1 MITNMFFDYQ
11 QDGGKQARAFARF
24 RFCSEPHM
32 MLCHDSGILGLGNLP
47 EPGHKIRDVCFTAPE
62 SSRLVI
68 PPGSPNGK
76 VRKFSSLAEY
86 ALKRFRLAG
95 KAYLDLGDPFFA
107 PLDTVRQEA
116 ETNGQRFVS
125 FANYD
130 YLGLASHPGVKA
142 AALAA
147 LQKLGIGALA
157 SRLVGGERS
166 LHRNLELSLAKF
178 LGVEAALALVSGYL
192 TNVTT
197 ISHILGSHDALF
209 IDELSHNSIVSGAKA
224 TVAETI
230 VFRHNDL
237 DHLDFLLRQKR
248 ADYRNALIVAEGL
261 YSMDGDIS
269 DLVRLVELKERRQVW
284 LLIDEAH
291 SIGVL
296 GNNGRGLW
304 EHAGVDPQRVDLIIG
319 TLSKTLGSCGGFVA
333 GNAEVIRWL
342 RYTLPGFVYSVG
354 LSPVIAAAA
363 ETALQL
369 IQEETWRI
377 ERLRQNA
384 ELFMSFAHEAGLDT
398 GPAIGRGVVPIL
410 FSDAYETLAASS
422 YLMDNGY
429 YVPPIIQIGV
439 PKDQPRL
446 RFFISALHTEAD
458 IRGVTELLATREIR
472 RVVPAIRSVSATT

>member
-1 MITNMFFDYQ
+1 
-11 QDGGKQARAFARF
+11 
-24 RFCSEPHM
+24 
-32 MLCHDSGILGLGNLP
+32 
-47 EPGHKIRDVCFTAPE
+47 
-62 SSRLVI
+62 VI
-68 PPGSPNGK
+68 PPGSPNAK

-86 ALKRFRLAG
+86 AAKRFRLAG
-95 KAYLDLGDPFFA
+95 RAYLDLGDPFFA
-107 PLDTVRQEA
+107 PLDTLRQEA
-116 ETNGQRFVS
+116 ERSGQRFVS

-130 YLGLASHPGVKA
+130 YLGLASHPAVKA

-166 LHRNLELSLAKF
+166 LHRNLELGLARF
-178 LGVEAALALVSGYL
+178 LGVESALALVSGYL

-197 ISHILGSHDALF
+197 ISHILGSRDALF

-237 DHLDFLLRQKR
+237 DHLEFLLCEKR

-269 DLVRLVELKERRQVW
+269 DLVRLVELKERRKAW

-296 GNNGRGLW
+296 GTNGRGLW
-304 EHAGVDPQRVDLIIG
+304 EHAGVDPQQVDLIIG

-333 GNAEVIRWL
+333 GRAEVIRWL

-369 IQEETWRI
+369 MHKESWRI

-384 ELFMSFAHEAGLDT
+384 ALFMNLAHEAGLDT

-422 YLMDNGY
+422 HLMDNGY

-446 RFFISALHTEAD
+446 RFFISALHTEAE
-458 IRGVTELLATREIR
+458 IRGVTQLLATRDVR
-472 RVVPAIRSVSATT
+472 HAVPEVRSLSAAT

>member
-1 MITNMFFDYQ
+1 M
-11 QDGGKQARAFARF
+11 QDVPFA
-24 RFCSEPHM
+24 
-32 MLCHDSGILGLGNLP
+32 
-47 EPGHKIRDVCFTAPE
+47 TPE
-62 SSRLVI
+62 SLSTREFTWTSDV
-68 PPGSPNGK
+68 K
-76 VRKFSSLAEY
+76 VRKFNSLSEY
-86 ALKRFRLAG
+86 ATKRFRLAG
-95 KAYLDLGDPFFA
+95 KAYLDSGDPFFA
-107 PLDTVRQEA
+107 PIDILRRDVER
-116 ETNGQRFVS
+116 NGRRFVS

-130 YLGLASHPGVKA
+130 YLGLASHPAVKA
-142 AALAA
+142 AALAS

-166 LHRNLELSLAKF
+166 LHHNLESELAKF
-178 LGVEAALALVSGYL
+178 LGVESALALVSGYL

-237 DHLDFLLRQKR
+237 DHLDFLLREKR
-248 ADYRNALIVAEGL
+248 ANYRNALIVAEGL
-261 YSMDGDIS
+261 YSMDGDIA
-269 DLVRLVELKERRQVW
+269 DLVRLVELKERRKAW

-296 GNNGRGLW
+296 GKNGRGLW
-304 EHAGVDPQRVDLIIG
+304 EHSGVDPQQIDLIIG

-333 GNAEVIRWL
+333 GKAEVIGWL

-363 ETALQL
+363 QTALQL
-369 IQEETWRI
+369 MQEESWRI

-384 ELFMSFAHEAGLDT
+384 ELFMNLAHEAGLDT

-410 FSDAYETLAASS
+410 FADSYETLAASS
-422 YLMDNGY
+422 HLMDCGY

-446 RFFISALHTEAD
+446 RFFISALHTEVE
-458 IRGVTELLATREIR
+458 IGGVMELLATREVE
-472 RVVPAIRSVSATT
+472 RVVAPVRSLTAAT